1 MRWKGASIVATGN
14 EFPENNYIFC
24 FYYSCNVLAMLICS
38 RFLYQGDESFV
49 HTKSH
54 QLLTHDYTRRPF
66 HSGTPPSMDEDS
78 DLPILDL
85 QQQSLVEQ
93 VMEQWGHGA
102 AANMTL
108 ENIPP
113 SSPPTTNCK
122 ETLSPQCI
130 CPITFLT
137 MTFFYSSWAS
147 ATPYST
153 SDCQFISWLP
163 SNCEM

>member
-1 MRWKGASIVATGN
+1 MRTISCIN
-14 EFPENNYIFC
+14 
-24 FYYSCNVLAMLICS
+24 YSCNVLAMLICS

-54 QLLTHDYTRRPF
+54 QSLTHDYTRRPF

-108 ENIPP
+108 ESIPP
-113 SSPPTTNCK
+113 SSPLTTTCK

-137 MTFFYSSWAS
+137 MILFIAPELQQHPTEPVTFSSFPDYPRTVKCKRISYSV
-147 ATPYST
+147 
-153 SDCQFISWLP
+153 
-163 SNCEM
+163 